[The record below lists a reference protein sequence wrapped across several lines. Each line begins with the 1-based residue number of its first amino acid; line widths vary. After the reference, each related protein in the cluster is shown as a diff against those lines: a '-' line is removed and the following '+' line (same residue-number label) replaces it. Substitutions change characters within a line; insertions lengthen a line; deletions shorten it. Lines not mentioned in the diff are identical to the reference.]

1 MALHL
6 WCMIFTGSIQSRKA
20 FENAMKFGFIE
31 SVIGKLLTI
40 GAAGAGKTS
49 SKHVI
54 LDEDPPTVRKST
66 PCALRPVKLIRV
78 TTEGEKWRRL
88 DIKDLQ
94 KTIAGACHQVHT
106 SSSAVTIPNPRKSAG
121 AGTSTEESRTRS
133 QQNSNTSDKEQKTK
147 PKYDHRSKT
156 PEFARRMESGAT
168 SPVSKT
174 LIDSSSTEADL
185 MKLIDQCSRDK
196 STLSISRVER
206 VHFTDSGGQPQFHEV
221 LPVFLRRTT
230 GCLFVLRLS
239 EELDQHPI
247 IEYYDENGHLLY
259 SIPSAHSNLQILRH
273 CIRSIYS
280 YRSQKGQGMA
290 PRLVTIGTYKDEEHT
305 CKETRETKNERLSEI
320 LLPDFQDEVVYC
332 NETMKEFIFA
342 LNAKCPG
349 PEEKRMAEY
358 LRELIIRDC
367 LPKTPDRIPIHW
379 YALELKLQEI
389 AQTLGRQVLTKQEC
403 FLAAERLQFDWHSFE
418 AALQYLDGLSI
429 IFYYHDI
436 LPEVVFCDPQV
447 LLDKVTELVEFNYRL
462 KERPDPQSPIPGD
475 RKRFRDYGLVTVD
488 FLSDFKKHYV
498 ENVFQVEQLVEL
510 FRKLL
515 LLADFTSER
524 RYFMPCLLKTLDD
537 SKLYEHYQ
545 LQSNSANT
553 SSVPLVF
560 DIKPYGPLNGLFCS
574 LVTFLLSCENT
585 YPCPWNLHVDH
596 FTRDPKYLYRNCV
609 KFCFPGKPGVVT
621 LVDSFKFKFFVV
633 HCDTAVRPKLFP
645 HIREA
650 ILKGLEKAATILHY
664 NNIEPQL
671 AFICECSE
679 SIHLATLSDEKSSL
693 ICTKS
698 RAELKPTLDE
708 NQKIWLDE
716 LAPSTLSSELCVKY
730 LVIIVNAL

>member
-1 MALHL
+1 
-6 WCMIFTGSIQSRKA
+6 
-20 FENAMKFGFIE
+20 MKNGFIE

-54 LDEDPPTVRKST
+54 LDEDPPRVRKST

-94 KTIAGACHQVHT
+94 NTIAGACHQVHT
-106 SSSAVTIPNPRKSAG
+106 SSSAVKTPDPGKSAA
-121 AGTSTEESRTRS
+121 AGNSTEESRMRS
-133 QQNSNTSDKEQKTK
+133 QQNSNTSDKGKKTK
-147 PKYDHRSKT
+147 TKHEPRNTIPDIPH
-156 PEFARRMESGAT
+156 RMEGGT
-168 SPVSKT
+168 TNPVLKT
-174 LIDSSSTEADL
+174 LLDSSSTEADL
-185 MKLIDQCSRDK
+185 MKLIDQSSRDK
-196 STLSISRVER
+196 STRPISRVER

-230 GCLFVLRLS
+230 GCLFVLKLS

-247 IEYYDENGHLLY
+247 IEYYDENGVLLF
-259 SIPSAHSNLQILRH
+259 SIPSAHTNLQILRH

-280 YRSQKGQGMA
+280 YRSQKGQGKA
-290 PRLVTIGTYKDEEHT
+290 PRLVTIGTYKDEEHK
-305 CKETRETKNERLSEI
+305 CKETRQAKNQRLSEM

-349 PEEKRMAEY
+349 PEEKTMAEY
-358 LRELIIRDC
+358 LRQLIIRDC
-367 LPKTPDRIPIHW
+367 LPKTPDKIPIHW

-389 AQTLGRQVLTKQEC
+389 AQALGRQVLTKQEC
-403 FLAAERLQFDWHSFE
+403 FLAAERLQFDLHSFE
-418 AALQYLDGLSI
+418 AALQYLDSLSI
-429 IFYYHDI
+429 IFYYPDI

-462 KERPDPQSPIPGD
+462 RVRPDPQSPIEGD
-475 RKRFRDYGLVTVD
+475 RRKFRDYGFVTVD
-488 FLSDFKKHYV
+488 FLSNFERHYV
-498 ENVFQVEQLVEL
+498 EDVFHVEQLVEL

-515 LLADFTSER
+515 LLADFTSEH

-537 SKLYEHYQ
+537 SKLFEHYQ
-545 LQSNSANT
+545 LYSSSSNKI
-553 SSVPLVF
+553 SVPLVF
-560 DIKPYGPLNGLFCS
+560 DIKPHGPLNGLFCS
-574 LVTFLLSCENT
+574 LITFLLSHENIF
-585 YPCPWNLHVDH
+585 PCPWNLHVDH
-596 FTRDPKYLYRNCV
+596 FTGDPKCLYRNCV
-609 KFCFPGKPGVVT
+609 KFSFPDKPGVVT

-633 HCDTAVRPKLFP
+633 HCDASVRPKLFP

-650 ILKGLEKAATILHY
+650 ILKGLEKAATTLHY

-679 SIHLATLSDEKSSL
+679 SIHLATLSDEKGSL
-693 ICTKS
+693 ICTIS
-698 RAELKPTLDE
+698 RAELKPTLE
-708 NQKIWLDE
+708 KNQEIWLDE
-716 LAPSTLSSELCVKY
+716 LAPSTPASELYVQW
-730 LVIIVNAL
+730 

>member
-1 MALHL
+1 
-6 WCMIFTGSIQSRKA
+6 MIFTGSIQSRKA
-20 FENAMKFGFIE
+20 FEDAMKNGFIE

-94 KTIAGACHQVHT
+94 NTIAGACHRVHT
-106 SSSAVTIPNPRKSAG
+106 LSSAVKTPDPGKSAA
-121 AGTSTEESRTRS
+121 AGNSTEESQMRS
-133 QQNSNTSDKEQKTK
+133 QQNSNTSNKGKKTK
-147 PKYDHRSKT
+147 TNRNTIPDI
-156 PEFARRMESGAT
+156 PRRMEKGGT
-168 SPVSKT
+168 INPVLKT
-174 LIDSSSTEADL
+174 LLDSSSTEADL
-185 MKLIDQCSRDK
+185 MKLIDQSSRDK
-196 STLSISRVER
+196 STRSIPRVER

-230 GCLFVLRLS
+230 GCLFVLKLS

-247 IEYYDENGHLLY
+247 IEYYDENGVLLF

-280 YRSQKGQGMA
+280 YRSQEGQGKA
-290 PRLVTIGTYKDEEHT
+290 PRLVTIGTYKDEEHK
-305 CKETRETKNERLSEI
+305 CKETRQAKNQRLSEI

-332 NETMKEFIFA
+332 DETMKEFLFA

-358 LRELIIRDC
+358 LRQLIIRDC
-367 LPKTPDRIPIHW
+367 LPKTPDKIPIHW

-389 AQTLGRQVLTKQEC
+389 AQALGRQVLTKEEC
-403 FLAAERLQFDWHSFE
+403 FQAAERLQFDSHSFE
-418 AALQYLDGLSI
+418 AALQYLDSLSI

-447 LLDKVTELVEFNYRL
+447 LLDKVTELVEFNYKLR
-462 KERPDPQSPIPGD
+462 KNPDPQR
-475 RKRFRDYGLVTVD
+475 RKFRDYGFVTVD
-488 FLSDFKKHYV
+488 FLGDFQKHYV
-498 ENVFQVEQLVEL
+498 ENVFQVKQLVEL

-515 LLADFTSER
+515 LLADFTSEHHH

-537 SKLYEHYQ
+537 SEMSEYYSLR
-545 LQSNSANT
+545 SSSSSP

-585 YPCPWNLHVDH
+585 YPCPWNLHVDQL
-596 FTRDPKYLYRNCV
+596 TGDPKCLYRNCV
-609 KFCFPGKPGVVT
+609 KFSFPRKPGVVT

-633 HCDTAVRPKLFP
+633 LCDASVHPKLFP

-650 ILKGLEKAATILHY
+650 VLKGLEKAATILHY
-664 NNIEPQL
+664 NNIDPQL

-679 SIHLATLSDEKSSL
+679 SIHLATPSEEKSSL
-693 ICTKS
+693 ICTIS
-698 RAELKPTLDE
+698 RAELKTTLDE

-716 LAPSTLSSELCVKY
+716 LAPFFPASELCVKW
-730 LVIIVNAL
+730 

>member
-1 MALHL
+1 MVLHL
-6 WCMIFTGSIQSRKA
+6 WCMIFTGSIQSRRA
-20 FENAMKFGFIE
+20 FEDAMKNGFIE

-88 DIKDLQ
+88 DVKDLQ
-94 KTIAGACHQVHT
+94 KTIAGACHQVPHT
-106 SSSAVTIPNPRKSAG
+106 SPSTVTTPNPRKSAA
-121 AGTSTEESRTRS
+121 AGTSTEESRMTS
-133 QQNSNTSDKEQKTK
+133 QQNSNTSDKGRKTK
-147 PKYDHRSKT
+147 PKHDHRSKT
-156 PEFARRMESGAT
+156 PEFPRRMEGGT
-168 SPVSKT
+168 TTPVLKT
-174 LIDSSSTEADL
+174 LLDSSSTEADL
-185 MKLIDQCSRDK
+185 MKLIDQCSKDK
-196 STLSISRVER
+196 STPAISRVER

-230 GCLFVLRLS
+230 GCLFVLKLS

-247 IEYYDENGHLLY
+247 IEYYDENGHLLF
-259 SIPSAHSNLQILRH
+259 SIPSAHSNLQILRY

-280 YRSQKGQGMA
+280 YRSQEEQDMA
-290 PRLVTIGTYKDEEHT
+290 PRLVMIGTYKDEEHK
-305 CKETRETKNERLSEI
+305 CKETRQTKNQRLSEI

-349 PEEKRMAEY
+349 PEEKRMAEN
-358 LRELIIRDC
+358 LRQLIIRDC
-367 LPKTPDRIPIHW
+367 LPKTPDKIPIRW

-389 AQTLGRQVLTKQEC
+389 AQALGRQVLTKQEC
-403 FLAAERLQFDWHSFE
+403 FLVAERLQFDSHSFE
-418 AALQYLDGLSI
+418 AALQYLDSLSI

-462 KERPDPQSPIPGD
+462 RERPDPQSPIPGD

-498 ENVFQVEQLVEL
+498 EKVFQVEELVEL

-515 LLADFTSER
+515 LLADLTSEY

-537 SKLYEHYQ
+537 SELFEYYQ
-545 LQSNSANT
+545 LHSNS

-585 YPCPWNLHVDH
+585 HPCPWKLHINH
-596 FTRDPKYLYRNCV
+596 FTGDPKCLYRNCV
-609 KFCFPGKPGVVT
+609 KFSFPRKPGVVT
-621 LVDSFKFKFFVV
+621 LVDSFKYKFFVV
-633 HCDTAVRPKLFP
+633 HCDAAVRPKEFP

-671 AFICECSE
+671 TFICECSE

-693 ICTKS
+693 ICTES
-698 RAELKPTLDE
+698 RAEVKPTLDE
-708 NQKIWLDE
+708 NQEIWLD
-716 LAPSTLSSELCVKY
+716 APSTPASELCVK
-730 LVIIVNAL
+730 

>member
-1 MALHL
+1 
-6 WCMIFTGSIQSRKA
+6 MIFTGSAQSRKA
-20 FENAMKFGFIE
+20 FEAAMKNGFIE

-88 DIKDLQ
+88 DIKALQ
-94 KTIAGACHQVHT
+94 NTIAGACHQVHT
-106 SSSAVTIPNPRKSAG
+106 SSSATATPTPGKSAA
-121 AGTSTEESRTRS
+121 AGNSTEESRMRS
-133 QQNSNTSDKEQKTK
+133 QKNNNTSDKGKKTK
-147 PKYDHRSKT
+147 TKHERRNTIPDVPH
-156 PEFARRMESGAT
+156 RMEEDGT
-168 SPVSKT
+168 INPVLKT
-174 LIDSSSTEADL
+174 LLDSSSTEADL
-185 MKLIDQCSRDK
+185 LKLIDQSSRDK
-196 STLSISRVER
+196 STRPISRVER

-230 GCLFVLRLS
+230 GCLFVLKLS

-247 IEYYDENGHLLY
+247 IEYYDENGVLLF

-280 YRSQKGQGMA
+280 YRSQKGQGKA
-290 PRLVTIGTYKDEEHT
+290 PRLVTIGTYKDEEHK
-305 CKETRETKNERLSEI
+305 CKETRQTKNQRLSEI

-332 NETMKEFIFA
+332 DETMKEFIFA

-349 PEEKRMAEY
+349 PEEKRMAKN
-358 LRELIIRDC
+358 LRQLIIRDC
-367 LPKTPDRIPIHW
+367 LPKAPDKIPIHW

-389 AQTLGRQVLTKQEC
+389 AQALGRQVLTKEEC
-403 FLAAERLQFDWHSFE
+403 FQAAERLQFDSPSFE
-418 AALQYLDGLSI
+418 SALQYLDSLSI
-429 IFYYHDI
+429 IFYYPDI

-447 LLDKVTELVEFNYRL
+447 LLDKVTELVEFNYKLR
-462 KERPDPQSPIPGD
+462 ENPDPQSPIAGD
-475 RKRFRDYGLVTVD
+475 RRKFRDYGFVTID
-488 FLSDFKKHYV
+488 FLSDFQKHYV
-498 ENVFQVEQLVEL
+498 KEVFHAEQLVEL

-515 LLADFTSER
+515 LFADFTSEH

-537 SKLYEHYQ
+537 SEMSEYYSLH
-545 LQSNSANT
+545 SSSSSP

-560 DIKPYGPLNGLFCS
+560 DVKPYGPLNGLFCS

-585 YPCPWNLHVDH
+585 YPCPWNLHFDH
-596 FTRDPKYLYRNCV
+596 LTGDPKCLYRNCV
-609 KFCFPGKPGVVT
+609 KFSFPRKPGVVT

-633 HCDTAVRPKLFP
+633 LCDASVRPKLFP

-671 AFICECSE
+671 AFICKCSE
-679 SIHLATLSDEKSSL
+679 SVHLATLSDEKNSL
-693 ICTKS
+693 ICTIS

-708 NQKIWLDE
+708 NQEIWLDE
-716 LAPSTLSSELCVKY
+716 LAPSTPASELW
-730 LVIIVNAL
+730 